1 MAKNGFFKKTFR
13 RAKAAA
19 SKKYEEYKEEH
30 PKSLGEKE
38 KRLSGKRYFQLK
50 EKAMKK
56 EGKQY
61 ERYEAKKKHQTGS
74 RAKRK
79 AYKQRMEKRITSKAE
94 AASYQERET
103 QAIRY
108 ARESAKYKTSQRLK
122 AMKKPGTS
130 FSQGLSYITG
140 PTTLKGKGSGSS
152 INRMLG
158 TSGGNGMN
166 TLLFGS
172 TGRQPRS
179 KTKMVKGTTY
189 VKTKGGYVKK
199 TVYKKK
205 KSRAKPRRDPLNRMM
220 GI

>member
-13 RAKAAA
+13 KVKAAA
-19 SKKYEEYKEEH
+19 SEKYEEYKEEH

-50 EKAMKK
+50 EKAIKK

-61 ERYEAKKKHQTGS
+61 ERYEAKKTLYTT

-122 AMKKPGTS
+122 SMKRPGTS
-130 FSQGLSYITG
+130 FSQGLSYISG
-140 PTTLKGKGSGSS
+140 PSTSRKKGSGSS
-152 INRMLG
+152 I
-158 TSGGNGMN
+158 GN
-166 TLLFGS
+166 LLYGS
-172 TGRQPRS
+172 TVKQPRS
-179 KTKMVKGTTY
+179 KTKRIKSTIY
-189 VKTKGGYVKK
+189 VKTKGGYAKK

-205 KSRAKPRRDPLNRMM
+205 KSRTERKSKPQQDPLNRMM